1 MARLGSRAG
10 SGDGGP
16 GGLVGLLML
25 AGGGY
30 LLMQNIVVGSFG
42 LFGYPLYNAWGMQL
56 TSGYAL
62 IPLIFGIGTLFYG
75 WRTLGWTLTIASAA
89 AIFFGVLAE
98 MRITFRTMSLFE
110 LVVIL
115 TLVAGGAGL
124 MLRAYAT
131 SRREAA
137 DDRTVQQRID
147 AEVKARLAA
156 HAPTADTIGRLRAL
170 DEGK

>member
-1 MARLGSRAG
+1 
-10 SGDGGP
+10 
-16 GGLVGLLML
+16 ML

-30 LLMQNIVVGSFG
+30 LLLQNIIVGSFG
-42 LFGYPLYNAWGMQL
+42 LFGYPLYSAWGMQL

-75 WRTLGWTLTIASAA
+75 WRTLGWALVIASAA
-89 AIFFGVLAE
+89 AIFFGVMAE
-98 MRITFRTMSLFE
+98 MRITFRTMTMFE
-110 LVVIL
+110 LIVIL

-124 MLRAYAT
+124 LLRAYAT
-131 SRREAA
+131 SRREAV
-137 DDRTVQQRID
+137 DERGVQQRID

-156 HAPTADTIGRLRAL
+156 HATTADAIGRLREL

>member
-1 MARLGSRAG
+1 MTRLGPRAG
-10 SGDGGP
+10 SGDSGP
-16 GGLVGLLML
+16 GGIVGLLML

-30 LLMQNIVVGSFG
+30 LLLQNIIVGSFG

-62 IPLIFGIGTLFYG
+62 IPLIFGIGMIFYG
-75 WRTLGWTLTIASAA
+75 WRTPGWTLTLASAA

-98 MRITFRTMSLFE
+98 MRIAFRTMTLFE

-137 DDRTVQQRID
+137 DERSVQQRID
-147 AEVKARLAA
+147 AEVKARLAT
-156 HAPTADTIGRLRAL
+156 HASTTDTIGRLRAL